1 MQLVADV
8 HQPNIS
14 ESVATTLR
22 QMIVVGQLEPGG
34 RINEVH
40 LAARLGIS
48 RTPLREAL
56 TRLAAEGALTN
67 RPRLGFYVC
76 PLSIEEFEQIYPI
89 RALLDPAALQ
99 AAGLPSDRKL
109 ARLRALNRKLGET
122 RDPKVAIALDD
133 AWHLELLAD
142 CPNAML
148 MGLIEQFIWRT
159 RRYELALMREKGN
172 VRRAIRD
179 HDDILKALRASN
191 LHAACASLKRN
202 MEGGKEPIV
211 AWLKKQKPKSLR
223 G

>member
-1 MQLVADV
+1 MQLAADV
-8 HQPNIS
+8 HRPNLS

-22 QMIVVGQLEPGG
+22 QMIVEGLLEPGT

-56 TRLAAEGALTN
+56 IRLVAEGALTN
-67 RPRLGFYVC
+67 LPRFGFYVSA
-76 PLSIEEFEQIYPI
+76 LSIEELEQIYPI

-99 AAGLPSDRKL
+99 SAGLPSDKKL

-122 RDPKVAIALDD
+122 RDPEAAIALDD

-159 RRYELALMREKGN
+159 RRYELALMREKRN
-172 VRRAIRD
+172 VKRAIRD
-179 HDDILKALRASN
+179 HDDILKALRAGDF
-191 LHAACASLKRN
+191 HAACASLKRN
-202 MEGGKEPIV
+202 MESGKEPIV
-211 AWLKKQKPKSLR
+211 AWLKKRKPESMR